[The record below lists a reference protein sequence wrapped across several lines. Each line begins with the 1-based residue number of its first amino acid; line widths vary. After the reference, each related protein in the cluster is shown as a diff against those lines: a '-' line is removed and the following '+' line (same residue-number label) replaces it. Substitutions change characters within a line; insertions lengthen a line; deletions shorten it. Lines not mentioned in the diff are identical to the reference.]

1 MRPILAIVWLT
12 WKAAWRFRLLWVLA
26 VLLVFAVGVLPMIVR
41 SDGTGK
47 GLVQI
52 VLTYTMSMVMAILGT
67 FTLWLSCGTLAKDI
81 EECQI
86 QMVCV
91 KPIARSQVWI
101 GKWLG
106 VMSLNLLLLGAASV
120 IVYGTVMYRAA
131 RLPEGQKQILN
142 RQVLVGRGSAKP
154 DITAI
159 QKLIEEDME
168 KNMKIAI
175 SQGKIDASMDPQSL
189 SRVADSLREEL
200 KARREILPPGV
211 RAQEWT
217 VKVPGA
223 KGFKRGHVVVL
234 RVKFQTPSPVDSN
247 VYRTG
252 WELGPGAAQERDGW
266 NEKDTMLQ
274 PFEVMLTPNTYH
286 EIPVA
291 VEAFAGGEVLK
302 VRMYN
307 LPGNPSI
314 FRLPIED
321 SLEVLYRESSF
332 AMNFARGMA
341 LLFCWI
347 GVLAAMG
354 LAAASFMSFSMAAFA
369 CMGLLIA
376 SFSTPLLK
384 EVVKDSTI
392 MQSHSHEGKRNTS
405 LLDKFAIPSFQLLLT
420 VMEPIKDYSPIE
432 SLSAGRSITWG
443 QLSKAY
449 FFVWGVCGG
458 VMACFGMIVFH
469 FKELALPG

>member
-1 MRPILAIVWLT
+1 MRPTLAIVWLT

-41 SDGTGK
+41 HDGTGK
-47 GLVQI
+47 GLMQI

-81 EECQI
+81 EECQM

-91 KPIARSQVWI
+91 KPIARWQVWI
-101 GKWLG
+101 GKWVG
-106 VMSLNLLLLGAASV
+106 VMSLNLMLLGAAGV
-120 IVYGTVMYRAA
+120 IVYGTVMYRASK
-131 RLPEGQKQILN
+131 LPERQLAILN
-142 RQVLVGRGSAKP
+142 QQVLVGRGSAKQ
-154 DITAI
+154 DNTAI
-159 QKLIEEDME
+159 HKSIEEDVE

-175 SQGKIDASMDPQSL
+175 AQGKVDASMDQQSL

-200 KARREILPPGV
+200 KARREILLPGV
-211 RAQEWT
+211 APREWT
-217 VKVPGA
+217 VIVPGA
-223 KGFKRGHVVVL
+223 KDFKIGHVVVL

-247 VYRTG
+247 VYRTR
-252 WELGPGAAQERDGW
+252 WEFGPGTAQAVGA
-266 NEKDTMLQ
+266 
-274 PFEVMLTPNTYH
+274 PLTPHAFH
-286 EIPVA
+286 EIPVP
-291 VEAFAGGEVLK
+291 VEAFAGGDVLK

-307 LPGNPSI
+307 FPDNPSI
-314 FRLPIED
+314 FRLPLDD

-332 AMNFARGMA
+332 ALNFARGMA

-392 MQSHSHEGKRNTS
+392 MQSHSHDGKRNTS
-405 LLDKFAIPSFQLLLT
+405 LLDKFAIPAFQLLLT

-443 QLSKAY
+443 QLQKAY
-449 FFVWGVCGG
+449 FFVWGICGG
-458 VMACFGMIVFH
+458 AMACFGIVVFQR
-469 FKELALPG
+469 KQLALPG